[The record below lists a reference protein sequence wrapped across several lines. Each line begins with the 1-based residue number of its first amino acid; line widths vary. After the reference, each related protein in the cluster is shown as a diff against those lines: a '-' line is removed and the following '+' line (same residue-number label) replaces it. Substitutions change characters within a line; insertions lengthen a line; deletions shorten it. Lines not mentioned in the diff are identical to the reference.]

1 MSKTTGS
8 AAAVAAF
15 PAIAG
20 SAGTT
25 ETIRIGLIGC
35 GGRGTGAVANAF
47 EADDRSDLAAVGDLF
62 EDNIEKSLAQLRK
75 RTPERVKVDA
85 GHHFTGFDAFEK
97 VVDTDI
103 DVVILATPPA
113 FRASHLRAAIEA
125 GKHAFVEIT
134 AAIDAPGVRSVL
146 ESSRLADER
155 GLSIV
160 SGFCWR
166 YDPGLQAAQKKIRE
180 GAIGE
185 IRALYATYYRSNLGY
200 KYARDMPAGMSELEF
215 QIRDWY
221 RHLWLCGDVTVLLSG
236 GHSVDKMSWWL
247 GDEMPFAAVA
257 IGSRV
262 FPNWGNTFDN
272 AFVAYEYANGIFGF
286 LGCRSQSGCFNENGD
301 TVIGTKGIFRFSGRI
316 PVIEGENPWQY
327 RAPRGEAPQSKYVV
341 EHEALLGAIRSGRQV
356 NDAKRMAHTTLMAI
370 QGRMAAYTGQ
380 RISWEQAL
388 NSDQTLVPE
397 TLDWDTPVEDLP
409 LAVPGRT
416 PFAETP
422 ATNRLRRSLRWNC
435 SRIQRPFHKT
445 RRQ

>member
-1 MSKTTGS
+1 MNDSPSPDPSRRHFVKTTAT
-8 AAAVAAF
+8 AAAAASF

-35 GGRGTGAVANAF
+35 GGRGTGAVADAF
-47 EADDRSDLAAVGDLF
+47 EADDRTELAAIGDLF

-85 GHHFTGFDAFEK
+85 SQRFTGFDAFER
-97 VVDTDI
+97 VANTDI

-113 FRASHLRAAIEA
+113 FRPAHLRAAIEA
-125 GKHAFVEIT
+125 GRHAFVEIT

-146 ESSRLADER
+146 ESSRLADEK

-166 YDPGLQAAQKKIRE
+166 YDLGLQAAQEKIRE

-200 KYARDMPAGMSELEF
+200 KFAEEKPAGMSGLEF

-221 RHLWLCGDVTVLLSG
+221 RHLWLSGDVTILLSG

-247 GDEMPFAAVA
+247 DDEMPVAAVA
-257 IGSRV
+257 TGSRV

-272 AFVAYEYANGIFGF
+272 GFVAYEYANGIYGF

-301 TVIGTKGIFRFSGRI
+301 TVIGTKGIFRFAGRI

-327 RAPRGEAPQSKYVV
+327 RPPRGEAPRSKYVV
-341 EHEALLGAIRSGRQV
+341 EHEALLGAIRSGQPV
-356 NDAKRMAHTTLMAI
+356 NDATRMARTTLMAI
-370 QGRMAAYTGQ
+370 QGRLAAYTGQ
-380 RISWEQAL
+380 RVTWEQAL
-388 NSDQTLVPE
+388 NSEQKLVPE
-397 TLDWDTPVEDLP
+397 TLDWDTPVEDVP
-409 LAVPGRT
+409 LAVPGKT
-416 PFAETP
+416 PFA
-422 ATNRLRRSLRWNC
+422 
-435 SRIQRPFHKT
+435 
-445 RRQ
+445 